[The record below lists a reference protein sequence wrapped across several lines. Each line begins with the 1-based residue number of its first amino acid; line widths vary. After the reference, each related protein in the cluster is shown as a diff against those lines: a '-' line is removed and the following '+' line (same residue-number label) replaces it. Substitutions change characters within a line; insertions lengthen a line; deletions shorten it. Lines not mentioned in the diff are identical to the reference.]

1 MKKYLYLGI
10 LWTAIGIGAMIFDL
24 VHDPPFF
31 TLIMGPVRF
40 PLGLLVVIFGA
51 LNLFYYH
58 LLYRQSLFT
67 EEEAA
72 QYAGALE
79 QAVPMIVDEIR
90 IGTPVEEIAGK
101 VEKSYGIPPLITVK
115 YIITLGRMQK
125 KL

>member
-10 LWTAIGIGAMIFDL
+10 LWITIGVGSMVFDL

-31 TLIMGPVRF
+31 MLIMGPVRF
-40 PLGLLVVIFGA
+40 PLGLLVVIFGL
-51 LNLFYYH
+51 LNLLYYH
-58 LLYRQSLFT
+58 MLYRQTLFT

-79 QAVPMIVDEIR
+79 QAVPMIVDEIQA
-90 IGTPVEEIAGK
+90 GTPVEDIAGK
-101 VEKSYGIPPLITVK
+101 VEHSYGIPPLITVK
-115 YIITLGRMQK
+115 YIITLGRMRK